1 MYNFLFF
8 RLLHDL
14 FDSDGANVSAKKRK
28 SDKPKKHL
36 GSTVETI
43 VPKKPKNLFMNC
55 LQQIQSTAGSA
66 TTTTTSTVTTSG
78 SSAPGA
84 KRPLPPVVAPSPAD
98 EYEFNED
105 DDFQLPTLGKHRYE
119 IAWICQS
126 FCALFWRIQCR
137 YLRTQLSS
145 VEFVAS
151 VFSEFFILMADF

>member
-1 MYNFLFF
+1 MDICLSPNVHFCIFFFF

-66 TTTTTSTVTTSG
+66 TTTTTTSTVTTSG

-84 KRPLPPVVAPSPAD
+84 KRPLPPPVVAPSPAD

-105 DDFQLPTLGKHRYE
+105 DDFQLPTLGKHRY
-119 IAWICQS
+119 
-126 FCALFWRIQCR
+126 
-137 YLRTQLSS
+137 LRNSMDL
-145 VEFVAS
+145 S
-151 VFSEFFILMADF
+151 VFLCTFLEDSV